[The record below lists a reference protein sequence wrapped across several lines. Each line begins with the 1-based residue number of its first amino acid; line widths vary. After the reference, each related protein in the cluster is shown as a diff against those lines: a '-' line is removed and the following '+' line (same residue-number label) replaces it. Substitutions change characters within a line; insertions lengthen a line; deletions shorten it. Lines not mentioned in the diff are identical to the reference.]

1 MSFTETIF
9 NKSIKDFKIDILI
22 EYFTSEQEETDILE
36 FKCGD
41 VQIEDLYK
49 EIAAFLNTEGGLI
62 IVGSPREQR
71 KSKGKIHKNICIGE
85 LTYTPFRSKDWL
97 FQKIMSNI
105 TPPPTGIKIFEHIDD
120 NGSIYMLDI
129 PQSDTP
135 PHQSNSDGR
144 YYIRLECEAKPA
156 PHGIIKALFNKRKN
170 PILSTN
176 IEILPINDNY
186 DNITIDITNESNI
199 PAEKVCFLINIF
211 GVDKIENNK
220 GIEKITANNIS
231 RHSYQYTSETILVK
245 HINMGV
251 EFKTKHY
258 NSQYLIYVAY
268 WSKDLDIENRVVIY
282 NPKNEKIENEYN
294 NKFDIS
300 EELKKIEY
308 FK

>member
-9 NKSIKDFKIDILI
+9 NESIKDIKIDILRNF
-22 EYFTSEQEETDILE
+22 FTSEQEETDILE

-49 EIAAFLNTEGGLI
+49 EITAFLNTEGGLI
-62 IVGSPREQR
+62 IVGSPRER
-71 KSKGKIHKNICIGE
+71 KIKVGRIHKSICSGE
-85 LTYTPFRSKDWL
+85 LTYSNFRNKDWL

-105 TPPPTGIKIFEHIDD
+105 TPPPTGIKIFEHLDD
-120 NGSIYMLDI
+120 KGSIFMLDI
-129 PQSDTP
+129 PQSNTP

-156 PHGIIKALFNKRKN
+156 PHGIIKALFNKRKT

-176 IEILPINDNY
+176 IEIRPIAYNY

-211 GVDKIENNK
+211 GVEKIDHHK
-220 GIEKITANNIS
+220 VKTITANNIS

-245 HINMGV
+245 HINMGI
-251 EFKTKHY
+251 EFSTKH
-258 NSQYLIYVAY
+258 NGSQYLIYVAY

-282 NPKNEKIENEYN
+282 NPNNEKIENEYN

-300 EELKKIEY
+300 EELKKIGI
-308 FK
+308 F